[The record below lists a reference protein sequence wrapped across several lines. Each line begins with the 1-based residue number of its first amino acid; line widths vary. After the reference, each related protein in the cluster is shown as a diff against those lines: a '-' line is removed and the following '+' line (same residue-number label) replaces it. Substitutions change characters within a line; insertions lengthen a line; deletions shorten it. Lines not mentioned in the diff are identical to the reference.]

1 MGKILLADD
10 SALAQRMGKEILS
23 AEGFEVSTVSN
34 GQAAAKLL
42 KQFAPDLVLADVF
55 MPGRN
60 GYELCQLVK
69 SDPDLQHIPVVLIIG
84 KMEPYDET
92 EGRKARADAVITK
105 PLESSSLIETVRRLL
120 AAVQKPAPP
129 PAPPEPASIEEPPKE
144 EPGEEDIPSPE
155 AERMWTSAKEQLEI
169 PDELG
174 SQPLSVF
181 GDLLES
187 SAEADAQ
194 ATPSPETP
202 EMEVEAAPSP
212 EAFSIEPEAVPP
224 VVAESAIA
232 FEETP
237 FEQDLTTTSDILE
250 RTSFPSDADSGLGF
264 GSIQPQELEEPA
276 PQKEFIPESPPA
288 ELQETGERVWTAEP
302 VAATEEDKKLFEAPP
317 PPPDGEKLT
326 KTVETEEVKVEEAET
341 PPARLPG
348 DQPEPAAS
356 AEVPM
361 ELLPV
366 SNTLP
371 DAPPAEEKSDPAER
385 TNFIPEIPE
394 VEAAVGEDTL
404 LEPVPAASPPPE
416 EAEQETTTAVDSA
429 AIEKLVRESAEDMMP
444 QITDRIVRSVDA
456 ATIKQIVRQ
465 SVEDILP
472 QIVDRITRSVE
483 NILRREQ
490 K

>member
-1 MGKILLADD
+1 
-10 SALAQRMGKEILS
+10 
-23 AEGFEVSTVSN
+23 
-34 GQAAAKLL
+34 L

-174 SQPLSVF
+174 TQAFSVF

-187 SAEADAQ
+187 SDEAAPE
-194 ATPSPETP
+194 ANLSPETP
-202 EMEVEAAPSP
+202 AMEMELEAAPSP
-212 EAFSIEPEAVPP
+212 KAFSIEPETVPP

-237 FEQDLTTTSDILE
+237 VEQEPATADTPAG
-250 RTSFPSDADSGLGF
+250 TSFPSDTDSGSGS
-264 GSIQPQELEEPA
+264 GSIQLQEVEEPA
-276 PQKEFIPESPPA
+276 SQKEFIPESPPA
-288 ELQETGERVWTAEP
+288 KLQETEERVWTAEP
-302 VAATEEDKKLFEAPP
+302 VAATEEDEKLFEPP
-317 PPPDGEKLT
+317 PPLDWEKLT
-326 KTVETEEVKVEEAET
+326 KTEEAEIAEVEEAKT
-341 PPARLPG
+341 PPARLSG
-348 DQPEPAAS
+348 DQPEPTAS
-356 AEVPM
+356 AEVPA
-361 ELLPV
+361 ESLPV

-394 VEAAVGEDTL
+394 VEAAIGEDTL
-404 LEPVPAASPPPE
+404 LLDPVSVSSPPPPE
-416 EAEQETTTAVDSA
+416 EAEQEITTSVDPA

-444 QITDRIVRSVDA
+444 QITDRIVRTMDT
-456 ATIKQIVRQ
+456 ATIKELVRK
-465 SVEDILP
+465 SLEDMLP
-472 QIVDRITRSVE
+472 QIVDRIVRSVE
-483 NILRREQ
+483 ITLRREQ
-490 K
+490 E